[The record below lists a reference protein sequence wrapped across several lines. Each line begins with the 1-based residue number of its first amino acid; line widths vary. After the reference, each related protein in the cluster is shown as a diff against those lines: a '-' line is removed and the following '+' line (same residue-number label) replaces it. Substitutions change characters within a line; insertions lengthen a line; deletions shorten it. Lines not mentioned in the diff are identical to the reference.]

1 MKPAFLLLGCIL
13 LASASAYGQGD
24 VLGNLTSNINIE
36 GLETQFDPE
45 TGIATAVG
53 DVHIKYQGVDIS
65 AGNAQYNSN
74 TGDVIAKENV
84 VIVKDGGIFRGE
96 NMIYN
101 VKTQEIKANNLKSG
115 LSPLF
120 YDASDVK
127 IGGEEANN
135 KIEGT
140 NAYFTTHD
148 SATPNYHV
156 KSKSIIIYPKDRVV
170 MKDVKFYA
178 GSTPVFWLPFYVQ
191 PLDNELGY
199 FFRPGFSSQW
209 GAFLLNQYG
218 VMYGDHTLAK
228 YQLDLRSKRGVG
240 VGVDLKSL
248 RFGDS
253 SHFGHI
259 QLYYANDSAPG
270 TGYGG
275 ERRNGQAKT
284 DRYRLGLQH
293 RIYLPGPKESTWYLD
308 FDLTKLSDQF
318 MLEDYY
324 LNEFR
329 TNPQPDNTIKLVK
342 HDDRFTATLWT
353 RLQVNNFFHTDERL
367 PELAFDFTRQPILHT
382 GIQYQ
387 GDTSF
392 GMYREGNSTDEIL
405 SLNNKI
411 TRQKAN
417 SVNFGQSTVNAN
429 GSISPPSP
437 VTALAGTT
445 FVQNNPTILRTST
458 PQLLST
464 PDQVSKDLAALEAE
478 LSANEYFR
486 AHTYNEFLYPISF
499 GSGNAIN
506 VIPRFGL
513 GANYY
518 SGIKGGIKDIGSDTQ
533 TILHF
538 GLDVSSKFSRVYDS
552 VENHSLGLHELRHVI
567 EPYLN
572 YSFVDAPPIDGLPA
586 IERITPSAQPRP
598 IDLPLFTSTDGINSW
613 NIARIGV
620 RNVLQTKRDDQTYN
634 WMGLNTFVDVFFQD
648 PEFDRKISNLYNNFY
663 WSPVPWLAFTMDS
676 QLPLGGSDFNF
687 TEVNTGITWL
697 PNKNLSWSLS
707 HQYLSHHPLFVNSSL
722 IYSRLYARINDNWGF
737 AMNQIYEMDDS
748 TLEYQSYSV
757 HRDLS
762 SWSVSLGGL
771 IRKNGP
777 GNPNEYGLVLT
788 FTLKDFPNVSI
799 PLDLDPNPAA
809 RGGN

>member
-1 MKPAFLLLGCIL
+1 
-13 LASASAYGQGD
+13 
-24 VLGNLTSNINIE
+24 
-36 GLETQFDPE
+36 
-45 TGIATAVG
+45 
-53 DVHIKYQGVDIS
+53 
-65 AGNAQYNSN
+65 
-74 TGDVIAKENV
+74 
-84 VIVKDGGIFRGE
+84 
-96 NMIYN
+96 
-101 VKTQEIKANNLKSG
+101 
-115 LSPLF
+115 
-120 YDASDVK
+120 
-127 IGGEEANN
+127 
-135 KIEGT
+135 
-140 NAYFTTHD
+140 
-148 SATPNYHV
+148 
-156 KSKSIIIYPKDRVV
+156 
-170 MKDVKFYA
+170 
-178 GSTPVFWLPFYVQ
+178 
-191 PLDNELGY
+191 
-199 FFRPGFSSQW
+199 
-209 GAFLLNQYG
+209 
-218 VMYGDHTLAK
+218 
-228 YQLDLRSKRGVG
+228 
-240 VGVDLKSL
+240 
-248 RFGDS
+248 
-253 SHFGHI
+253 
-259 QLYYANDSAPG
+259 
-270 TGYGG
+270 
-275 ERRNGQAKT
+275 
-284 DRYRLGLQH
+284 
-293 RIYLPGPKESTWYLD
+293 
-308 FDLTKLSDQF
+308 
-318 MLEDYY
+318 
-324 LNEFR
+324 
-329 TNPQPDNTIKLVK
+329 
-342 HDDRFTATLWT
+342 
-353 RLQVNNFFHTDERL
+353 
-367 PELAFDFTRQPILHT
+367 
-382 GIQYQ
+382 
-387 GDTSF
+387 
-392 GMYREGNSTDEIL
+392 
-405 SLNNKI
+405 
-411 TRQKAN
+411 
-417 SVNFGQSTVNAN
+417 
-429 GSISPPSP
+429 
-437 VTALAGTT
+437 
-445 FVQNNPTILRTST
+445 
-458 PQLLST
+458 LLST

-567 EPYLN
+567 EPYMN

-687 TEVNTGITWL
+687 TEVNTGITWM
-697 PNKNLSWSLS
+697 PNKSLSWSLS